1 MTVDVDDEVI
11 GDTPALDDDLLERIE
26 SLTDAQRAEV
36 AAMTASEANEYLAKL
51 GAAEPQDP
59 QPEAT
64 PAPQPAPEAKDG
76 KQDVQG
82 DSSGQPDTKPDDGG
96 GKHRDPHREIAR
108 MARALQRLQAENSE
122 LRAQVKQ
129 GGAEGATPAQ
139 QAQADALATQA
150 GDLEQ
155 ALAAIADDSPELAG
169 LVRQLAATVQQTTAQ
184 VQELRSA
191 TAPVV
196 KQVADTAEAEFEDA
210 LAQAPDLALWV
221 TLEDDAGKALVAEA
235 TAIEDRLLQS
245 PHWAAKS
252 QAERFQKVVEMVR
265 DIYPDA
271 PTAVKPDPTPTP
283 QPQPKQQATPTD
295 LKAAAQKALEKAQAR
310 PAVASLTD
318 VPGTPGPTGSATDQ
332 ARQVSAAAMAD
343 MFAKM
348 TPEQVD
354 AYLAANTPR
363 S

>member
-1 MTVDVDDEVI
+1 
-11 GDTPALDDDLLERIE
+11 
-26 SLTDAQRAEV
+26 
-36 AAMTASEANEYLAKL
+36 
-51 GAAEPQDP
+51 
-59 QPEAT
+59 
-64 PAPQPAPEAKDG
+64 
-76 KQDVQG
+76 
-82 DSSGQPDTKPDDGG
+82 
-96 GKHRDPHREIAR
+96 
-108 MARALQRLQAENSE
+108 
-122 LRAQVKQ
+122 
-129 GGAEGATPAQ
+129 
-139 QAQADALATQA
+139 
-150 GDLEQ
+150 
-155 ALAAIADDSPELAG
+155 
-169 LVRQLAATVQQTTAQ
+169 

-196 KQVADTAEAEFEDA
+196 KQVADTAEAAFEDA

-221 TLEDDAGKALVAEA
+221 TLEDDAGRQLVAEA

-245 PHWAAKS
+245 PHWASKS

-271 PTAVKPDPTPTP
+271 PTAVKPEPTPAA
-283 QPQPKQQATPTD
+283 QPQPKQQTAQAD
-295 LKAAAQKALEKAQAR
+295 LKAAAQKALERAQAR

>member
-1 MTVDVDDEVI
+1 MTVDVDDEVL
-11 GDTPALDDDLLERIE
+11 GDFPALNDDLLERIE

-36 AAMTASEANEYLAKL
+36 AAMTASDANEYLAKL

-59 QPEAT
+59 QPAAT
-64 PAPQPAPEAKDG
+64 PDPKPEPAPEAKDG
-76 KQDVQG
+76 KQDVPG
-82 DSSGQPDTKPDDGG
+82 DSSGQPDLDDG
-96 GKHRDPHREIAR
+96 GKHRDMGKEMAR
-108 MARALQRLQAENSE
+108 MARALQRLQAERDE

-129 GGAEGATPAQ
+129 SAQGATPTQ

-169 LVRQLAATVQQTTAQ
+169 LVRNLVATVQQTTAQ

-196 KQVADTAEAEFEDA
+196 KQVADTAEAAFEEA

-221 TLEDDAGKALVAEA
+221 TLDDDAGKQLVAEA

-245 PHWAAKS
+245 PHWAQKS

-271 PTAVKPDPTPTP
+271 PTAVKPEPTPP
-283 QPQPKQQATPTD
+283 AQPQPKQQATAD

-318 VPGTPGPTGSATDQ
+318 VPGTPGPTGSAVDQ

-354 AYLAANTPR
+354 AYLAANSPR

>member
-64 PAPQPAPEAKDG
+64 PAPEAKPAAKDG

-82 DSSGQPDTKPDDGG
+82 DSSGQADSEADDG
-96 GKHRDPHREIAR
+96 GKHRDLNKELAR
-108 MARALQRLQAENSE
+108 MARALQRLQAERDD

-129 GGAEGATPAQ
+129 GGTQDATPTQ
-139 QAQADALATQA
+139 QAKADALAEQA

-169 LVRQLAATVQQTTAQ
+169 LVRNLVATVQQTTAQ

-196 KQVADTAEAEFEDA
+196 KQVADTAEAAFEDA

-271 PTAVKPDPTPTP
+271 PTAVKPEPKTEP
-283 QPQPKQQATPTD
+283 QPQPKQQATAD
-295 LKAAAQKALEKAQAR
+295 LKAVAQKALQKAQAR

>member
-11 GDTPALDDDLLERIE
+11 GDTPALNDDLLERIE

-51 GAAEPQDP
+51 GAAEPQGP

-64 PAPQPAPEAKDG
+64 PTPEATPAAQDG
-76 KQDVQG
+76 KQDVPG
-82 DSSGQPDTKPDDGG
+82 DSSGQPDSEADDS
-96 GKHRDPHREIAR
+96 GKHRDLHKEMAR
-108 MARALQRLQAENSE
+108 MARALQRLQAERDE

-129 GGAEGATPAQ
+129 GGAQAATPAQ
-139 QAQADALATQA
+139 QAQADALAEQA

-155 ALAAIADDSPELAG
+155 ALAAIADDSPELAS
-169 LVRQLAATVQQTTAQ
+169 LVRNLVATVQQTTAQ

-196 KQVADTAEAEFEDA
+196 KQVADTAEAAFEEA

-221 TLEDDAGKALVAEA
+221 TLEDDAGRQLVAEA

-252 QAERFQKVVEMVR
+252 QTERFQKVVEMVR

-271 PTAVKPDPTPTP
+271 PTAAKPEPAPP
-283 QPQPKQQATPTD
+283 AQPQPKQQATPAD

-332 ARQVSAAAMAD
+332 AKQISAAALAD
-343 MFAKM
+343 LFAKM

>member
-1 MTVDVDDEVI
+1 MTVDVDDEVL
-11 GDTPALDDDLLERIE
+11 GDAPALDDDLLERIE

-51 GAAEPQDP
+51 GAPEPQDP
-59 QPEAT
+59 QPDAT

-108 MARALQRLQAENSE
+108 MARALQRLQAENGE
-122 LRAQVKQ
+122 LREQVK
-129 GGAEGATPAQ
+129 GAQGATPTQ
-139 QAQADALATQA
+139 QAQAESLATQA
-150 GDLEQ
+150 SDLEQ
-155 ALAAIADDSPELAG
+155 ALSAIADDSPELAG

-196 KQVADTAEAEFEDA
+196 KQVADTAEAAFEDA

-221 TLEDDAGKALVAEA
+221 TLEDDAGKQLVAEA

-271 PTAVKPDPTPTP
+271 PTAVKPEPKTEP
-283 QPQPKQQATPTD
+283 QPQPKQQAAAD
-295 LKAAAQKALEKAQAR
+295 LKAVAQKALQKAQAR

>member
-64 PAPQPAPEAKDG
+64 PAPEAKPEAQDG

-82 DSSGQPDTKPDDGG
+82 DSSGQPESEADDGG
-96 GKHRDPHREIAR
+96 KRRDPHREIAR

-122 LRAQVKQ
+122 LRAQAKQ
-129 GGAEGATPAQ
+129 GDQGATPAQ
-139 QAQADALATQA
+139 QAQADALVEQA

-169 LVRQLAATVQQTTAQ
+169 LVRNLVATVQQTTAQ

-196 KQVADTAEAEFEDA
+196 KQVADTAEAAFEDA

-221 TLEDDAGKALVAEA
+221 TLEDNAGKQLVAEA

-245 PHWAAKS
+245 PHWAAKT

-271 PTAVKPDPTPTP
+271 PTAVKPEPTPSA
-283 QPQPKQQATPTD
+283 QPQPTQQATAAD
-295 LKAAAQKALEKAQAR
+295 LKATAQKALQRAQAR

>member
-1 MTVDVDDEVI
+1 MTVDVDEVL
-11 GDTPALDDDLLERIE
+11 GDAPALDDDLLERIE

-64 PAPQPAPEAKDG
+64 PAPEAKPAAKDG
-76 KQDVQG
+76 KQDVPG
-82 DSSGQPDTKPDDGG
+82 DSSGQPDSEADDS
-96 GKHRDPHREIAR
+96 GKHRGLHKEMAR
-108 MARALQRLQAENSE
+108 MARALQRLQAERDE

-129 GGAEGATPAQ
+129 GGTQAATPAQ
-139 QAQADALATQA
+139 QAQADALAEQA

-169 LVRQLAATVQQTTAQ
+169 LVRNLVATVQQTTAQ

-196 KQVADTAEAEFEDA
+196 KQVADTAEAAFEDA

-271 PTAVKPDPTPTP
+271 PTAVKPEPKTEP
-283 QPQPKQQATPTD
+283 QPQPKQQATAD
-295 LKAAAQKALEKAQAR
+295 LKAVAQKALQKAQAR

>member
-1 MTVDVDDEVI
+1 
-11 GDTPALDDDLLERIE
+11 
-26 SLTDAQRAEV
+26 
-36 AAMTASEANEYLAKL
+36 
-51 GAAEPQDP
+51 
-59 QPEAT
+59 
-64 PAPQPAPEAKDG
+64 
-76 KQDVQG
+76 
-82 DSSGQPDTKPDDGG
+82 
-96 GKHRDPHREIAR
+96 
-108 MARALQRLQAENSE
+108 
-122 LRAQVKQ
+122 VKQ
-129 GGAEGATPAQ
+129 GGTQAATPAQ
-139 QAQADALATQA
+139 QRQADALAEQA

-169 LVRQLAATVQQTTAQ
+169 LVRNLVATVQQTTAQ

-196 KQVADTAEAEFEDA
+196 KQVADTAEAAFEDA

-221 TLEDDAGKALVAEA
+221 TLEDDAGRQLVAEA

-245 PHWAAKS
+245 PHWASKS

-271 PTAVKPDPTPTP
+271 PTAVKPEPKTEP
-283 QPQPKQQATPTD
+283 QPQPKQQATAD
-295 LKAAAQKALEKAQAR
+295 LKAVAQKALQKAQAR

>member
-1 MTVDVDDEVI
+1 MTVDVDEVL
-11 GDTPALDDDLLERIE
+11 GDAPALDDDLLERIE

-64 PAPQPAPEAKDG
+64 PAPEAKPAAKDG
-76 KQDVQG
+76 KQDVPG
-82 DSSGQPDTKPDDGG
+82 DSSGQPDSEADDS
-96 GKHRDPHREIAR
+96 GKHRDLHKEMAR
-108 MARALQRLQAENSE
+108 MARALQRLQAERDE

-129 GGAEGATPAQ
+129 GGTQAATPAQ
-139 QAQADALATQA
+139 QAQADALAEQA

-169 LVRQLAATVQQTTAQ
+169 LVRNLVATVQQTTAQ

-196 KQVADTAEAEFEDA
+196 KQVADTAEAAFEDA

-271 PTAVKPDPTPTP
+271 PTAVKPEPKTEP
-283 QPQPKQQATPTD
+283 QPQPKQQATAD
-295 LKAAAQKALEKAQAR
+295 LKAVAQKALQKAQAR